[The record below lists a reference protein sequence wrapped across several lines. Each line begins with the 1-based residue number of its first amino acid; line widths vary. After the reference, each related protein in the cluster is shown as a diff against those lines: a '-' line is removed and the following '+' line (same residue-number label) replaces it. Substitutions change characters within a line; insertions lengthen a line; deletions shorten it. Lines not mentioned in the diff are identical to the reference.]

1 MLYGVMDALRPDEPR
16 VSAAGTRALLVR
28 LEHERAAAA
37 RARDAE
43 LTAELSADVA
53 ACRDA
58 FVGLAVTEIVSLRA
72 QLSGPQLG

>member
-1 MLYGVMDALRPDEPR
+1 MLYAMDALRPDEHR

-28 LEHERAAAA
+28 LELERAAAA
-37 RARDAE
+37 RAHDAE